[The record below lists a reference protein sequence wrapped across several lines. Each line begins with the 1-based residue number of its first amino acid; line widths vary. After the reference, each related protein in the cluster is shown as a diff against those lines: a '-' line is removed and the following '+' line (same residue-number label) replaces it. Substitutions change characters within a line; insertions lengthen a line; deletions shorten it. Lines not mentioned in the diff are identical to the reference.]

1 MCLYTLNN
9 SKVTFID
16 YFTTESRYVSTFEDV
31 FVSLVFPIVVS
42 IVPFINIIIML
53 EAGGM
58 VVPEDLGSVFTV
70 HVFLL
75 TTDCKASSRESD
87 AVF

>member
-16 YFTTESRYVSTFEDV
+16 YFTTESRYVSTFKDV
-31 FVSLVFPIVVS
+31 FVFLVFPIVVS
-42 IVPFINIIIML
+42 FMPFINIIIKL

-58 VVPEDLGSVFTV
+58 VAPEDLGSVFSM
-70 HVFLL
+70 HVLCL
-75 TTDCKASSRESD
+75 TTECKASSRESD